1 MSNPSNQPLINAVSS
16 ALTIEADT
24 AAFVLA
30 TLSTAGSI
38 ILADPSGRDAK
49 AFTELLVKATGYK
62 AVKKYCSDQTEM
74 EEAFLDSQ
82 KKLHP
87 LLVCERIEAL
97 SSKVQALLGE
107 ALRREENRSV
117 ILVGFVDSR
126 AEAERL
132 TEPLRMALGA
142 VVDLKPVQVS
152 TIKKHLEGKENSAPV
167 LETAKEDW
175 TRLRDSV
182 ASSHGSPV
190 LADAISKLV
199 FEIPRID
206 SQAVM
211 TPPRIEYIL
220 QLESIVLKHRSLL
233 GVAED
238 LAAAGDLPRQAC
250 VWVLAHRLLRIE
262 VGGKTNVAIVDAA
275 HKEVPTAKIEEK
287 KNQTLAGPMGADGAA
302 DICRKIISYLS
313 QEVVGRGEGEEG
325 DGPVIGKK
333 DGKKDGKDEKGLGT
347 IRLLVTALF
356 SQGHILF
363 EDYPGTGKS
372 YMVEKLSQCICDD
385 IAEVG
390 IDLRAF
396 RRIQCVPDLLPADI
410 TGFEALGSHGMTFR
424 PGPVFAYFVL
434 LDEINR
440 TTPKVQSALLEA
452 MAEKRVSV
460 GNHRYDLGCV
470 FFVLATQNPL
480 DNVGTYPLPAA
491 SLDRFIFKRRLGPVG
506 DEAFKQIV
514 FKSSTGS
521 GGEEKLSAPKIPISQ
536 IAEAIEIVQKFG
548 EVEGSENKVLNRA
561 VLEPLIQKICDVV
574 QDHIV
579 GGKYH
584 DGKEIPASSLL
595 KEGSKP
601 SPRSAQKLIGALKA
615 MAFIEGAMKGD
626 LSSIQISVQHLR
638 MIGQDYFS
646 HRIFPVDEDLS
657 LNERNKLVNDI
668 INEAIA
674 RCGVEVPGK
683 NQKA

>member
-1 MSNPSNQPLINAVSS
+1 MSNPSHQPLIDAVTS
-16 ALTIEADT
+16 ALTIEAET

-30 TLSTAGSI
+30 TLSTAGTI
-38 ILADPSGRDAK
+38 LLADPSGRETK
-49 AFTELLVKATGYK
+49 GFTEFLEKATGLK

-82 KKLHP
+82 KRLHS
-87 LLVCERIEAL
+87 LLVCDRIEAL

-132 TEPLRMALGA
+132 TEPLRMAFGA

-152 TIKKHLEGKENSAPV
+152 TIKKHLEGKEVSAPV
-167 LETAKEDW
+167 LDTAKEDW
-175 TRLRDSV
+175 TRLRNSV
-182 ASSHGSPV
+182 AESQGSTV

-211 TPPRIEYIL
+211 TPPRIEFIL
-220 QLESIVLKHRSLL
+220 QLESIILRHRALL
-233 GVAED
+233 GVAND
-238 LAAAGDLPRQAC
+238 LATVGDLPRQAC

-262 VGGKTNVAIVDAA
+262 VGGKTNVAIVEGA

-287 KNQTLAGPMGADGAA
+287 NIKTLSGPMGAEGAA
-302 DICRKIISYLS
+302 EVCRKIISYLS
-313 QEVVGRGEGEEG
+313 QEVIGRGEGKDG
-325 DGPVIGKK
+325 DGPDIGE
-333 DGKKDGKDEKGLGT
+333 GEKGLGT
-347 IRLLVTALF
+347 IRLIVTALF

-372 YMVEKLSQCICDD
+372 FMVEKLSQCISDD

-410 TGFEALGSHGMTFR
+410 TGFEALGAHGMTFR

-480 DNVGTYPLPAA
+480 DNVGTYELPGAQ
-491 SLDRFIFKRRLGPVG
+491 LDRFIFKRRLGPVG
-506 DEAFKQIV
+506 DDAFSQIV
-514 FKSSTGS
+514 FKSSKGS
-521 GGEEKLSAPKIPISQ
+521 HGAEKFSAPKIPISQ

-548 EVEGSENKVLNRA
+548 EVEGSENKVLNRG
-561 VLEPLIQKICDVV
+561 VLEPLIQNICDVV

-579 GGKYH
+579 GGKYLNG
-584 DGKEIPASSLL
+584 DEIPGSSRL

-615 MAFIEGAMKGD
+615 LAFIEGAMKGD
-626 LSSIQISVQHLR
+626 LSSIQIRKEHLR
-638 MIGQDYFS
+638 WIGQDYFS
-646 HRIFPVDEDLS
+646 HRIFPVREDLG
-657 LNERNKLVNDI
+657 LRERNELVNKI
-668 INEAIA
+668 ISEAIA
-674 RCGVEVPGK
+674 RYESEIKKK

>member
-1 MSNPSNQPLINAVSS
+1 MSNPSHQPLIDAVSS
-16 ALTIEADT
+16 ALTIEAET

-30 TLSTAGSI
+30 TLSTAGTI

-49 AFTELLVKATGYK
+49 AFTELLEKATGSK

-74 EEAFLDSQ
+74 EEAFFDSQ

-132 TEPLRMALGA
+132 TEPLRMVFGA

-152 TIKKHLEGKENSAPV
+152 TIKKHLEGKECSAPV
-167 LETAKEDW
+167 LDSAKEDW
-175 TRLRDSV
+175 TRLRNS
-182 ASSHGSPV
+182 AATPQETPI
-190 LADAISKLV
+190 LADAISRLV

-211 TPPRIEYIL
+211 TPPRIEFIL
-220 QLESIVLKHRSLL
+220 QLESIILKHRALL
-233 GVAED
+233 GMEDD
-238 LAAAGDLPRQAC
+238 LATVDDLPRQAC

-262 VGGKTNVAIVDAA
+262 VGGKTNVAIVEGA
-275 HKEVPTAKIEEK
+275 HREIPNARIEEQK
-287 KNQTLAGPMGADGAA
+287 QQSLSGPMGAGGAA

-313 QEVVGRGEGEEG
+313 QEVIGRGEGEHG
-325 DGPVIGKK
+325 DGPDIGDK
-333 DGKKDGKDEKGLGT
+333 EKGLGT
-347 IRLLVTALF
+347 VRLIVTALF

-372 YMVEKLSQCICDD
+372 FMVEKLSQCISDD

-390 IDLRAF
+390 IDIRAF

-410 TGFEALGSHGMTFR
+410 TGFEALGTHGMTFR

-480 DNVGTYPLPAA
+480 DNVGTYELPAA
-491 SLDRFIFKRRLGPVG
+491 QLDRFIFKRRLGPVG
-506 DEAFKQIV
+506 DEAFSQIV
-514 FKSSTGS
+514 FKSSKGS
-521 GGEEKLSAPKIPISQ
+521 RGAEKLSAPKIPISQ

-579 GGKYH
+579 GGKYR
-584 DGKEIPASSLL
+584 DGVEIPSASRL

-615 MAFIEGAMKGD
+615 LAFIEGAMKGD
-626 LSSIQISVQHLR
+626 LSSVQISKDHLR
-638 MIGQDYFS
+638 RIGQDYFS
-646 HRIFPVDEDLS
+646 HRIFPVREDLG
-657 LNERNKLVNDI
+657 LRERNELVNKI
-668 INEAIA
+668 ISEAIA
-674 RCGVEVPGK
+674 RYESEIKTK

>member
-1 MSNPSNQPLINAVSS
+1 MSNSSHQPIIAAVSS
-16 ALTIEADT
+16 ALSTETET

-30 TLSTAGSI
+30 TLTTAGTI
-38 ILADPSGRDAK
+38 LLADPSGRETK
-49 AFTELLVKATGYK
+49 GFTEFLEKATGLK
-62 AVKKYCSDQTEM
+62 SVKKYCSDQTEM

-82 KKLHP
+82 KRLHSF
-87 LLVCERIEAL
+87 LVCDRIEAL

-107 ALRREENRSV
+107 ALRREENRGV

-132 TEPLRMALGA
+132 TEPLRMAFGA

-152 TIKKHLEGKENSAPV
+152 TIKKHLEGKEVSAPV
-167 LETAKEDW
+167 LDTAKEDW
-175 TRLRDSV
+175 TRLRNSV
-182 ASSHGSPV
+182 AASQGSPV

-211 TPPRIEYIL
+211 TPPRIEFIL
-220 QLESIVLKHRSLL
+220 QLESIILRHRALL
-233 GVAED
+233 GMADD
-238 LAAAGDLPRQAC
+238 LATVGDLPRQAC

-262 VGGKTNVAIVDAA
+262 VGGKTNVAIVEGA

-287 KNQTLAGPMGADGAA
+287 NIKTLSGPMGAEGAA
-302 DICRKIISYLS
+302 EVCRKIISYLS
-313 QEVVGRGEGEEG
+313 QEVIGRGEGKDG
-325 DGPVIGKK
+325 DGPDIGE
-333 DGKKDGKDEKGLGT
+333 GEKGLGT
-347 IRLLVTALF
+347 IRLIVTALF

-372 YMVEKLSQCICDD
+372 FMVEKLSQCISDD

-410 TGFEALGSHGMTFR
+410 TGFEALGAHGMTFR

-480 DNVGTYPLPAA
+480 DNVGTYELPGAQ
-491 SLDRFIFKRRLGPVG
+491 LDRFIFKRRLGPVG
-506 DEAFKQIV
+506 DDAFSQIV
-514 FKSSTGS
+514 FKSSKGS
-521 GGEEKLSAPKIPISQ
+521 HGAEKFSAPKIPISQ

-548 EVEGSENKVLNRA
+548 EVEGSENKVLNRG

-579 GGKYH
+579 GGKYLNG
-584 DGKEIPASSLL
+584 DEIPSSSRL

-615 MAFIEGAMKGD
+615 LAFIEGAMKGD
-626 LSSIQISVQHLR
+626 LSSIQIRKEHLR
-638 MIGQDYFS
+638 WIGQDYFS
-646 HRIFPVDEDLS
+646 HRIFPVREDLG
-657 LNERNKLVNDI
+657 LRERNELVNKI
-668 INEAIA
+668 ISEAIA
-674 RCGVEVPGK
+674 RYESEIKKK

>member
-1 MSNPSNQPLINAVSS
+1 MSNPSHQPLIDAVSS
-16 ALTIEADT
+16 ALTIEAET

-30 TLSTAGSI
+30 TLSTAGTI
-38 ILADPSGRDAK
+38 LLADPSGRETK
-49 AFTELLVKATGYK
+49 GFTEFLEKATGLK

-82 KKLHP
+82 KRLHS
-87 LLVCERIEAL
+87 LLVCDRIEAI

-107 ALRREENRSV
+107 ALRREENRGV

-132 TEPLRMALGA
+132 TEPLRMAFGA
-142 VVDLKPVQVS
+142 VVDLKPVQVA
-152 TIKKHLEGKENSAPV
+152 TIKKHLEGKECSAPV
-167 LETAKEDW
+167 LGTAKEDW
-175 TRLRDSV
+175 SRLMNS
-182 ASSHGSPV
+182 AATPQESPV

-211 TPPRIEYIL
+211 TPPRIEFIL
-220 QLESIVLKHRSLL
+220 QLESIILRHRALL
-233 GVAED
+233 GMADD
-238 LAAAGDLPRQAC
+238 LATVGDLPRQAC
-250 VWVLAHRLLRIE
+250 VWGLAHRLLRIE
-262 VGGKTNVAIVDAA
+262 VGGKTNVAIVEGA
-275 HKEVPTAKIEEK
+275 HKEVPNAKIEEK
-287 KNQTLAGPMGADGAA
+287 NIKKLSGPMGAEGAA
-302 DICRKIISYLS
+302 EICRKIISYLS
-313 QEVVGRGEGEEG
+313 QEVIGRGEGKDG
-325 DGPVIGKK
+325 DGPDIGE
-333 DGKKDGKDEKGLGT
+333 GEKGLGT
-347 IRLLVTALF
+347 IRLIVTALF

-372 YMVEKLSQCICDD
+372 FMVEKLSQCISDD

-410 TGFEALGSHGMTFR
+410 TGFEALGAHGMTFR

-480 DNVGTYPLPAA
+480 DNVGTYELPGAQ
-491 SLDRFIFKRRLGPVG
+491 LDRFIFKRRLGPVG
-506 DEAFKQIV
+506 DDAFSQIV
-514 FKSSTGS
+514 FKSSKGS
-521 GGEEKLSAPKIPISQ
+521 HGAEKFSAPKIPISQ

-548 EVEGSENKVLNRA
+548 EVEGSENKVLNRG

-579 GGKYH
+579 GGKYLNG
-584 DGKEIPASSLL
+584 DEIPGSSRL

-615 MAFIEGAMKGD
+615 LAFIEGAMKGD
-626 LSSIQISVQHLR
+626 LSSIQIRKEHLR
-638 MIGQDYFS
+638 WIGQDYFS
-646 HRIFPVDEDLS
+646 HRIFPVREDLG
-657 LNERNKLVNDI
+657 LRERNELVNKI
-668 INEAIA
+668 ISEAIA
-674 RCGVEVPGK
+674 RYESEIKKK